1 LTIPTEFDTY
11 TLVLLR
17 RPPDAPVLDEAEAD
31 ALQERHV
38 AHIMSTVESGAAL
51 AAGPFTDQSDPSLR
65 GLTLFLAGPEEARA
79 ISEEDPAVRRG
90 QLTIEVM
97 TWLTPA
103 GQLDVDRSGED
114 VA

>member
-1 LTIPTEFDTY
+1 MSIPTEFDNY

-17 RPPDAPVLDEAEAD
+17 RPTDAPTLSEEEAN
-31 ALQERHV
+31 ALQARHV
-38 AHIMSTVESGAAL
+38 AHVLSTVESGAAL

-65 GLTLFLAGPEEARA
+65 GLSLFLTGPEEARA

-90 QLTIEVM
+90 QLAIEVM

-103 GQLDVDRSGED
+103 GQLNVDRGD
-114 VA
+114 